1 MIGKLILG
9 RTLAGVALAAMTL
22 ALPARAETI
31 AITGGTVWTGTQDAP
46 IQNGVVLIVD
56 DKIVAVGNS
65 RLSVPSNARVIDASG
80 GWVTPG
86 IFAPFARTGLVEV
99 GAEASTNDT
108 AAEESKYSAALN
120 AADSFN
126 PSSTVIDITRI
137 EGVTRMAVAPSHG
150 NSLFA
155 GRGLIANT
163 SGDAN
168 SVLREN
174 VFQLIT
180 LGEGGS
186 GLSGGSRSA
195 AWATLRAALD
205 DAQNF
210 TGRYITGPD
219 GSALNR
225 EDAEALAPVV
235 RGQQLLLVQVH
246 RASDIRRLLAMLP
259 DYPELDIVIVGA
271 AEGWLV
277 AAELAA
283 ADVPVIIDPFDNLP
297 ASFERLGAT
306 SKNAQRLLAAGVT
319 TAFAQLDSDAHQTR
333 LILQNA
339 GNAVANGV
347 SHADAMHAITSVPA
361 DIFGE
366 AALGRLRS
374 GGNADVVVWDGDPLE
389 ITSAPSHV
397 LIDGEAQSL
406 ESRQTLLR
414 DRYLSL
420 EEGDLPLAYRK

>member
-1 MIGKLILG
+1 MI
-9 RTLAGVALAAMTL
+9 RTSLTGAALAAMAL
-22 ALPARAETI
+22 ATPAFADTI

-46 IQNGVVLIVD
+46 IENGVVLIVD

-65 RLSVPSNARVIDASG
+65 RLSVPSNATVIDASG

-108 AAEESKYSAALN
+108 AAAESKYSAALN

-126 PSSTVIDITRI
+126 PSSTTIDITRI
-137 EGVTRMAVAPSHG
+137 EGVTRMAVAPSNG
-150 NSLFA
+150 NMIFA
-155 GRGLIANT
+155 GRGLIADT
-163 SGDAN
+163 SGDTD
-168 SVLREN
+168 SVLEEN

-180 LGEGGS
+180 LGENGS

-210 TGRYITGPD
+210 TGRYVTGPD
-219 GSALNR
+219 GAALNR
-225 EDAEALAPVV
+225 VDAEALAPVV
-235 RGQQLLLVQVH
+235 RGQQLLLVQIH

-259 DYPELDIVIVGA
+259 DYPELDVAIVGA

-277 AAELAA
+277 ATELAE

-306 SKNAQRLLAAGVT
+306 SRNAQRLIDAGVT
-319 TAFAQLDSDAHQTR
+319 TAFAQLDSSAHQTR

-361 DIFGE
+361 DIFGQTT
-366 AALGRLRS
+366 LGRLRS
-374 GGNADVVVWDGDPLE
+374 GANGDVVVWDGDPLE

-397 LIDGEAQSL
+397 LIDGDVQSL

>member
-1 MIGKLILG
+1 MIRKAL
-9 RTLAGVALAAMTL
+9 TGVALSAMML
-22 ALPARAETI
+22 ASPALADTI
-31 AITGGTVWTGTQDAP
+31 AITGGTVWTGTQDAA
-46 IQNGVVLIVD
+46 IENGVVLIVD
-56 DKIVAVGNS
+56 DKIVAVGDA
-65 RLSVPSNARVIDASG
+65 RLSVPSNATVIDAAG

-99 GAEASTNDT
+99 GAEAATNDT
-108 AAEESKYSAALN
+108 AAVESKYSAALN
-120 AADSFN
+120 AADGFN
-126 PSSTVIDITRI
+126 PASTTIDITRI
-137 EGVTRMAVAPSHG
+137 EGITRMAVAPSNG
-150 NSLFA
+150 NRMFA
-155 GRGLIANT
+155 GSGFIADT
-163 SGDAN
+163 SGDAG
-168 SVLREN
+168 SILREN

-186 GLSGGSRSA
+186 GLSGGSRPA

-205 DAQNF
+205 DAQSY
-210 TGRYITGPD
+210 TGRYVTGPE
-219 GSALNR
+219 GAALNR
-225 EDAEALAPVV
+225 VDAEALAPVV

-246 RASDIRRLLAMLP
+246 RASDIRRLLGILP
-259 DYPELDIVIVGA
+259 DYAELDVAIVGA

-277 AAELAA
+277 ADELAA

-306 SKNAQRLLAAGVT
+306 SKNAQRLIDAGVT
-319 TAFAQLDSDAHQTR
+319 TAFAQLDSSAHQTR

-347 SHADAMHAITSVPA
+347 SHADAMHAITSIPA
-361 DIFGE
+361 DIFGQTT
-366 AALGRLRS
+366 LGRLRS
-374 GGNADVVVWDGDPLE
+374 GAAGDVVVWDGDPLE

-397 LIDGEAQSL
+397 LIDGEVQSL

-420 EEGDLPLAYRK
+420 EDGDLPLAYRK